1 MKFIK
6 KHKSLIIALIIF
18 ILVFVLFLGIY
29 RFFFPNEESAIYGDR
44 LEGLTKEV
52 EITKKD
58 KTKIEDALKEIS
70 NATKVRTQGR
80 IIEVSISIK
89 DEVNRDAA
97 KENSKKILEQLSEKQ
112 IKYFDI
118 QVFIKKEGK
127 TEDAAQFPII
137 GYKHHTLDGFTWT
150 KDR

>member
-18 ILVFVLFLGIY
+18 ILVFILFLGIY

-44 LEGLTKEV
+44 LEGIKEV
-52 EITKKD
+52 ALTDKD

-70 NATKVRTQGR
+70 NTTKVRTQGR
-80 IIEVSISIK
+80 IIEVSISLK
-89 DEVNRDAA
+89 DEVNRDSA
-97 KENSKKILEQLSEKQ
+97 KENSKKILEQLSENQ

-137 GYKHHTLDGFTWT
+137 GYKHHTLEGFTWT